1 MGSGIVIRC
10 SDCYEDD
17 RKGTYFELYLGG
29 GMFCF
34 CKEQFEK
41 YYGVYKKYDREYRLL
56 AAGDPPDEL
65 YSKLDSPVKDKK
77 INAEIYENIKKGY
90 SFTENLGYK
99 PYYCET
105 CKKLLSLFYFQME
118 LNGSFYIPKYHCYEC
133 KNELGL
139 LKITWE
145 DNENDGDE
153 DEEDVVENIEIK
165 YNLIIKKDNVV
176 KIEKDNEEKKLICKC
191 CNNDKF
197 IYSEEDGFVWD

>member
-17 RKGTYFELYLGG
+17 RKGTYFKLYLGG
-29 GMFCF
+29 GMLCF

-41 YYGVYKKYDREYRLL
+41 YYGVYKKYDRECRLL

-65 YSKLDSPVKDKK
+65 YSQLDSPVQDKK

-90 SFTENLGYK
+90 SFTENLGHK
-99 PYYCET
+99 LYYCET

-118 LNGSFYIPKYHCYEC
+118 LNGSLYIPKYRCYEC
-133 KNELGL
+133 KNELEL
-139 LKITWE
+139 LNIIWE
-145 DNENDGDE
+145 NNEDDE
-153 DEEDVVENIEIK
+153 DEDDEDEDDEEDDDYVVKNIETK

-176 KIEKDNEEKKLICKC
+176 KIGTEYTPEYQLLN
-191 CNNDKF
+191 
-197 IYSEEDGFVWD
+197 SSSVVM